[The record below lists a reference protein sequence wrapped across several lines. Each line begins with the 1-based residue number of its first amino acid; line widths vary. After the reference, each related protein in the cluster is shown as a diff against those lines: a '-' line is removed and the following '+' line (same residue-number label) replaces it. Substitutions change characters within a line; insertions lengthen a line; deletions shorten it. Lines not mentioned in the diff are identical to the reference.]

1 MSETATPASRDH
13 SAFFEWL
20 TLEGP
25 DGSGLAPSERRR
37 LEEHLAGCGACR
49 REREQLRALDH
60 LIAAEALPVRA
71 SFRQEIMSSLP
82 AAGWEGRS
90 PRAWVWPV
98 AAMLALGVAAAALL
112 GASSTRMA
120 PGASFLAALAA
131 VGDLFL
137 TGLLAGTGLL
147 SASWRGLGLVLDR
160 ALTPS
165 STAAFSLLVISIDV
179 LLVSMVLRRRRAR
192 ATSISSP
199 NHDS

>member
-13 SAFFEWL
+13 SPFFEWL

-25 DGSGLAPSERRR
+25 DASGLAPSERRR
-37 LEEHLAGCGACR
+37 LEEHLAGCAVCR
-49 REREQLRALDH
+49 QEREHLHRLDR

-71 SFRQEIMSSLP
+71 SFRQEILNSLP

-120 PGASFLAALAA
+120 PGASFLAALTAI
-131 VGDLFL
+131 GDLFL

-165 STAAFSLLVISIDV
+165 STAAFALLVISIDV

-192 ATSISSP
+192 ASATTSP
-199 NHDS
+199 THDP